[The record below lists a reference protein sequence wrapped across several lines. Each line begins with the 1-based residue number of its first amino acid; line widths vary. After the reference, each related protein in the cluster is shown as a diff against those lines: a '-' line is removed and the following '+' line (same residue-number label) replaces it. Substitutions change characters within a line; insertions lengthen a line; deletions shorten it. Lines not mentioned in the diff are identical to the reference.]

1 MDDLVELVISYYNP
15 ETDFQY
21 IKLEVHRN
29 GNTPNDFYDSNWEF
43 RTKVLLR
50 VKELNYEVSIEL
62 LRDLYIETAKE
73 SVEIWACYQYFH
85 EIGQALIEKG
95 KTKYIMDYLHY
106 AKYSFDVLLSGGRA
120 VWSDE
125 IVIEMRNYLEKE
137 KKIQTDER
145 ILQDIEFGLSR
156 RFGEYRIKNTSSK
169 K

>member
-21 IKLEVHRN
+21 IKMEGYRT
-29 GNTPNDFYDSNWEF
+29 GKTPQEFYDINVYF
-43 RTKVLLR
+43 RDKVLLR
-50 VKELNYEVSIEL
+50 VKELDYEVSVEL
-62 LRDLYIETAKE
+62 LRDLYIEIAKE
-73 SVEIWACYQYFH
+73 SAEIWACYEYFNL
-85 EIGQALIEKG
+85 IGKALIEKG
-95 KTKYIMDYLHY
+95 RTKYLMDYLRY
-106 AKYSFDVLLSGGRA
+106 ANYSFDVAVCGQQV

-156 RFGEYRIKNTSSK
+156 RFGEYRIKNT
-169 K
+169 